1 MYAGALSCHVQTITV
16 YMCFTF
22 CMTMSCQNVSKMKIV
37 IELKSKVDGNLI
49 DSNEAKLLEK
59 SVSNTY
65 K

>member
-1 MYAGALSCHVQTITV
+1 
-16 YMCFTF
+16 
-22 CMTMSCQNVSKMKIV
+22 MTMSCQNVSKMKIV